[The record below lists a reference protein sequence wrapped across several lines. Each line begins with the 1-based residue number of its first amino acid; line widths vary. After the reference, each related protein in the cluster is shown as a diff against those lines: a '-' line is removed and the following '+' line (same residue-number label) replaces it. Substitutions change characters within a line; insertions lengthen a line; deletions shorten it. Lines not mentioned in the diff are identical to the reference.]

1 MRKGIEEACSTHSA
15 AAECHRGEAET
26 KEEGTGGSGGA
37 LDRRK
42 EKFSEDTGKSV
53 WT

>member
-15 AAECHRGEAET
+15 TVECPRGEVET
-26 KEEGTGGSGGA
+26 KEEGAGGSGRA
-37 LDRRK
+37 LDRRE
-42 EKFSEDTGKSV
+42 EKFSEDTGKPV